1 MTNGFLSPEE
11 SLEKLWP
18 PERWKGVTLVASV
31 SGGADSV
38 AMLRLLEEKN
48 RSLKNGASIVV
59 AHFNHQL
66 RGAESD
72 QDEEFV
78 RGLAVDLGLA
88 CVVQRSARGCDEDAA
103 TDRSAGD
110 VAVFVNDDGLG
121 QRELNS
127 TEIVADDGK
136 VQQGLHLFSGS
147 EEGWRRER
155 YRFLERAANR
165 LGARYVVL
173 GHHAED
179 RVETLVHHLFR
190 GTGIEGLAA
199 LRPFRSMGEEI
210 VIARPL
216 LLASRQTVR
225 EYLRSIDQS
234 FREDSSNTHRGFARN
249 RLRHDLLPAIEGAGY
264 PQFAQSLL
272 RLADQAS
279 EIQQWLEAIADE
291 NFERL
296 VFIERLRGS
305 RDSEAIV
312 RIEREQLRRESWP
325 VQRVLLVR
333 IWKDLNWSL
342 GAMTQT
348 HWYELRRLIATGAA
362 GEFHLPGAIEVKS
375 DGLTLTLR
383 KI

>member
-18 PERWKGVTLVASV
+18 LERWRGVTVVASV

-38 AMLRLLEEKN
+38 AMLRLLDQKN
-48 RSLKNGASIVV
+48 RFLKNGASIVV

-66 RGAESD
+66 RGSESD

-88 CVVQRSARGCDEDAA
+88 CEVQRSERGCGGDSAA
-103 TDRSAGD
+103 GHSAGD
-110 VAVFVNDDGLG
+110 ISVLLNDDRLEKV
-121 QRELNS
+121 ELNS
-127 TEIVADDGK
+127 NEFVADEGK
-136 VQQGLHLFSGS
+136 VLQGSRPFSGS
-147 EEGWRRER
+147 EEQWRQER
-155 YRFLERAANR
+155 YRFLEQTANR

-190 GTGIEGLAA
+190 GTGIEGLST
-199 LRPFRSMGEEI
+199 LRPFRSLGEEL

-216 LLASRQTVR
+216 LLASRQTIR
-225 EYLRSIDQS
+225 EYLRSINQS
-234 FREDSSNTHRGFARN
+234 FREDSSNAHRGFSRN

-279 EIQQWLEAIADE
+279 EIQQWLEAIVEE

-296 VFIERLRGS
+296 VFIERARCS
-305 RDSEAIV
+305 RDSEATV
-312 RIEREQLRRESWP
+312 RIEREQLVRESWP
-325 VQRVLLVR
+325 VQRALLAK

-348 HWYELRRLIATGAA
+348 HWYELRKLIATGVP
-362 GEFHLPGAIEVKS
+362 GVFHLPGAVEVKS
-375 DGLTLTLR
+375 DGGTLTLR
-383 KI
+383 KV